1 LCLNQDAIL
10 DKDFI
15 KHAVE
20 AMEVDEKIG
29 AVQGKLYKIRDM
41 GEIRSPAGDR
51 ISNIIDTTGLLM
63 FKNRRVV
70 SRGQGE
76 KDRGQYQR
84 GEIFGVDG
92 AAPLYRRK
100 ALEDI
105 KLPILK
111 GRAPKLDEF
120 EYFDEDFFMYK
131 EDIDLAWRMRLYD
144 WKAVYE
150 PKAVGYH
157 LRGAGEEAVRNY
169 LKIAKAR
176 RKISDFAK
184 YHSFKNQRLMQIKNE
199 LPALFF
205 RDFYRII
212 IKEIAAWL
220 YALLFEK
227 YTWKAI
233 RELCKQIPKAW
244 RKRKIIVSHK
254 KVGAKK
260 MAMWFK

>member
-1 LCLNQDAIL
+1 
-10 DKDFI
+10 
-15 KHAVE
+15 
-20 AMEVDEKIG
+20 MEVDEKIG
-29 AVQGKLYKIRDM
+29 AVQGKLYQARKDM
-41 GEIRSPAGDR
+41 WEVEPPTGGST
-51 ISNIIDTTGLLM
+51 SKIIDTTGLLM

-105 KLPILK
+105 KLPIFK
-111 GRAPKLDEF
+111 GCIPKSNEF

-131 EDIDLAWRMRLYD
+131 EDIDLAWRMQLYN
-144 WKAVYE
+144 WKAIYE
-150 PKAVGYH
+150 PKAIGYH
-157 LRGAGEEAVRNY
+157 LRAAGEGAVKSY
-169 LKIAKAR
+169 LKVAKAR
-176 RKISDFAK
+176 KKISDFAK
-184 YHSFKNQRLMQIKNE
+184 YHSFKNDRLMRIKNE
-199 LPALFF
+199 LPVLFF
-205 RDFYRII
+205 RDFHRII

-220 YALLFEK
+220 YVLLFEK

-233 RELCKQIPKAW
+233 RELYKQIPKAW
-244 RKRKIIVSHK
+244 RKRKIIMSCK

-260 MAMWFK
+260 MARWLE